1 MKVITAPASPF
12 GRKVRVAIIE
22 LALED
27 KVEVEIFPV
36 QELAARA
43 TAVNPLGKIPV
54 LIRDD
59 GSTLYDSA
67 VICEYLD
74 GLAGGHKL
82 FPASG
87 EPRWIAL
94 KLQALGNG
102 IGEAA
107 TLVGGERNRPE
118 PNRFAPFVQSQSGKI
133 ARAADTLETIVDGF
147 PREPNIGQI
156 AIACSLG
163 YTDFRVPDLDWRAG
177 HPKLTRW
184 FAGFAERPSMTR
196 TVFRPPQ
203 AATSAAGAGA
213 R

>member
-36 QELAARA
+36 QELPTRAAP
-43 TAVNPLGKIPV
+43 VNPLGKIPV

-74 GLAGGHKL
+74 ALAGGAKL

-87 EPRWIAL
+87 EARWAAL
-94 KLQALGNG
+94 RLQALGGG

-107 TLVGGERNRPE
+107 TLIGGERNRPE
-118 PNRFAPFVQSQSGKI
+118 PIRFAPFVQSQSAKI
-133 ARAADTLETIVDGF
+133 ARAADALEKIADAFGSTVQ
-147 PREPNIGQI
+147 IGQI
-156 AIACSLG
+156 AVACGLG
-163 YTDFRVPDLDWRAG
+163 YADFRIPDLDWRGG
-177 HPKLTRW
+177 HPNLTRW
-184 FAGFAERPSMTR
+184 FEGFAQRPSMAR
-196 TVFRPPQ
+196 TAFRPPQ
-203 AATSAAGAGA
+203 QAAAARQG
-213 R
+213 

>member
-12 GRKVRVAIIE
+12 GRKVRVAIVE
-22 LALED
+22 LGLAD
-27 KVEVEIFPV
+27 KVAVEIFPV

-43 TAVNPLGKIPV
+43 APVNPLGKIPV
-54 LIRDD
+54 LIGDD

-74 GLAGGHKL
+74 GLAGGGRL
-82 FPASG
+82 IPA
-87 EPRWIAL
+87 EREARLAAL

-107 TLVGGERNRPE
+107 TLIGGERGRPE
-118 PNRFAPFVQSQSGKI
+118 AARHAPFIEAQKAKIERAANELEKI
-133 ARAADTLETIVDGF
+133 ADGF
-147 PREPNIGQI
+147 PATPHVGHI
-156 AIACSLG
+156 AVACSLG
-163 YTDFRVPDLDWRAG
+163 YADFRTPDIDWRKG
-177 HPKLTRW
+177 RPKLAAW
-184 FAGFAERPSMTR
+184 FARMAERPSFSS

-203 AATSAAGAGA
+203 PASAP

>member
-12 GRKVRVAIIE
+12 GRKVRVAIFE
-22 LALED
+22 LGLES

-43 TAVNPLGKIPV
+43 TPVNPLAKVPV

-59 GSTLYDSA
+59 GSTLYDSS

-74 GLAGGHKL
+74 GLAGGKL
-82 FPASG
+82 FPAAG
-87 EPRWIAL
+87 EARWTAL
-94 KLQALGNG
+94 KLQTLGNG

-107 TLVGGERNRPE
+107 GLIGGERNRPE
-118 PNRFAPFVQSQSGKI
+118 QNRFAPFIQVQSAKI
-133 ARAADTLETIVDGF
+133 ARTADELEKTVDGF

-156 AIACSLG
+156 AVACGLG

-177 HPKLTRW
+177 HPKLMRW
-184 FAGFAERPSMTR
+184 FTGFAERPSMTK
-196 TVFRPPQ
+196 TIFRPPQ
-203 AATSAAGAGA
+203 PVAAPA